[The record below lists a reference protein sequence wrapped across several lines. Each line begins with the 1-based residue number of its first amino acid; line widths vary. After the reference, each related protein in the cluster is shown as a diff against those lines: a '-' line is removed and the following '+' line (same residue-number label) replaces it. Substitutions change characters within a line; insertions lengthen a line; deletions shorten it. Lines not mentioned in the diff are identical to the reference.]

1 MTLIALA
8 RVLAAPQAGD
18 PPPGFFP
25 GIEQAAVWM
34 ALRAVVAVA
43 TVATTSRLAK
53 RPLLGG

>member
-1 MTLIALA
+1 LIALA

-34 ALRAVVAVA
+34 ALRAVVALA
-43 TVATTSRLAK
+43 TVATASRLAK
-53 RPLLGG
+53 RPVLGG